1 MQTWTG
7 IVPSPHTEPDA
18 VVRFSHQGVEGWLVV
33 DTVRDGLAFGG
44 FRFSPSVTEAEVRSL
59 ARAMTWKL
67 AGHGMPTG
75 GAKGGL
81 CCDPKDPR
89 IRDWISAFAQQC
101 EGPLRTVAIVG
112 KDMGA
117 TDDAIDHLYASLGI
131 AQLELIRSRTHGD
144 AFPKRIRDLA
154 GYVPNMTGRGVAW
167 ATKAAVG
174 NELAGRRVAIQGA
187 GAVGIGSAVRLG
199 ELGAKVV
206 AISDASG
213 TIVARPGSVLPI
225 EDLVR
230 VARAGILDRNACR
243 FLHDRASRDAL
254 LQADVDVLVLAASSH
269 CVDDVLAGRIR
280 APIVTEGANF
290 ALTEQAR
297 RVLAARNVVV
307 IPDVIASSSS
317 AAMVTHQ
324 LASGNAV
331 APDELWANI
340 EHTIARSVAL
350 GIANARRLGIT
361 VREAYLQRFGIDC
374 HEESHV

>member
-7 IVPSPHTEPDA
+7 IVPTPDAAPEA
-18 VVRFSHQGVEGWLVV
+18 VVRFSHHGVEGWLVV
-33 DTVRDGLAFGG
+33 DTLRDGLAFGG
-44 FRFSPSVTEAEVRSL
+44 FRFSPSVTEAEVGSL

-81 CCDPKDPR
+81 RCDPKDPR
-89 IRDWISAFAQQC
+89 IVDWIAAFAAHC
-101 EGPLRTVAIVG
+101 DGPLKTVAILG

-117 TDDAIDHLYASLGI
+117 TDAAIDQLYASLGI
-131 AQLELIRSRTHGD
+131 AQLELIRSRTTSRD
-144 AFPKRIRDLA
+144 CPKRIRDLA

-199 ELGAKVV
+199 ELGANVV

-213 TIVARPGSVLPI
+213 TIAARHGSALPI

-230 VARAGILDRNACR
+230 VARAGILDRAACR
-243 FLHDRASRDAL
+243 FLHDCSSRDVL
-254 LQADVDVLVLAASSH
+254 LEADVDVLVLAASSH
-269 CVDDVLAGRIR
+269 SVDDTLAARIR

-290 ALTEQAR
+290 ALTEPAR
-297 RVLAARNVVV
+297 RVLAARNILV

-331 APDELWANI
+331 PPDELWTNI
-340 EHTIARSVAL
+340 ERAIARSVEL
-350 GIANARRLGIT
+350 GIADARRLGIT
-361 VREAYLQRFGIDC
+361 VRQAYLQRFG
-374 HEESHV
+374 EESHA